1 MEKRWYDA
9 QGRQEGAMRKM
20 VLGVVIAAMCVVLA
34 GTKVAAAEAKAD
46 TDTAPLRVAIVG
58 LVHGHAW
65 GFLTSAAKR
74 TDIQIVGISEPDRKL
89 FDQYAAKFGL
99 AAGLYHADA
108 EEMLATTKPQAALV
122 YTNTFE
128 HRKIVEICAKHHI
141 PVMMEKP
148 LAVNREDALGIEK
161 AAHEGKIQVLVNY
174 WVDWVPSTHTLFDVV
189 HAGEIGDVRKIVSH
203 FGHQGPKEIGVGP
216 EFLGWLTDP
225 KLNGGGALYD
235 FGCYGADLATWLM
248 DGQRPLTVTA
258 ITQQFKPEVYPKVDD
273 EATIVL
279 TYPKAQA
286 ILQASWNWAYGRED
300 TEVYGNE
307 GYVIT
312 AGADKVRERRPKEEE
327 QMVAA
332 KKVAAP
338 YDDELT
344 YLRAVI
350 LDGAKPDGIS
360 SLETNVIV
368 AEIMDA
374 ARESAATWKAVRMK
388 P

>member
-1 MEKRWYDA
+1 M
-9 QGRQEGAMRKM
+9 MRAGLREDSMKA
-20 VLGVVIAAMCVVLA
+20 VLRGFVLA
-34 GTKVAAAEAKAD
+34 MVCVLMAGTGMRAAE
-46 TDTAPLRVAIVG
+46 TAPLRVAIVG
-58 LVHGHAW
+58 LVHGHAD
-65 GFLTSAAKR
+65 GFLTNSAKR
-74 TDIQIVGISEPDRKL
+74 TDIKIVGISEPDRKL
-89 FDQYAAKFGL
+89 FDHYAGKFGL
-99 AAGLYHADA
+99 DAGLYHAEV
-108 EEMLATTKPQAALV
+108 EEMLAATKPQAVLV

-128 HRKIVEICAKHHI
+128 HRKIVELCAKHHI
-141 PVMMEKP
+141 SVMMEKP
-148 LAVNREDALGIEK
+148 LAVNTEDALAMEK

-174 WVDWVPSTHTLFDVV
+174 WIDWVPSTHTLFDVV
-189 HAGEIGDVRKIVSH
+189 HAGEIGEVRKIVTH

-248 DGQRPLTVTA
+248 DGQKPLTVTA
-258 ITQQFKPEVYPKVDD
+258 ITQQIKPDVYPKVDD

-279 TYPKAQA
+279 TYSKAQA

-300 TEVYGNE
+300 TEVYGKT

-312 AGADKVRERRPKEEE
+312 AGADKVKERRAKEEE

-350 LDGAKPDGIS
+350 VDGAKPDGIS

-368 AEIMDA
+368 AEIMNA
-374 ARESAATWKAVRMK
+374 ARESAATGKTVRMGE
-388 P
+388 

>member
-1 MEKRWYDA
+1 MMRVDS
-9 QGRQEGAMRKM
+9 QEGAMRN
-20 VLGVVIAAMCVVLA
+20 VLRGFVILVVCGMLA
-34 GTKVAAAEAKAD
+34 GTGAMAAE
-46 TDTAPLRVAIVG
+46 TAPLRVAIVG

-65 GFLTSAAKR
+65 GFLTSSAQR
-74 TDIQIVGISEPDRKL
+74 TDIKIVGISEPDRKL

-99 AAGLYHADA
+99 DAGLYHADV
-108 EEMLATTKPQAALV
+108 EEMLATTKPQAVLV

-128 HRKIVEICAKHHI
+128 HRKIVELCAKHHI
-141 PVMMEKP
+141 SVMMEKP
-148 LAVNREDALGIEK
+148 LAVSREDALAIER

-174 WVDWVPSTHTLFDVV
+174 FIDWVPSTHTMFDVV
-189 HAGEIGDVRKIVSH
+189 HAGEIGDVRKIVTH

-248 DGQRPLTVTA
+248 DGQKPLTVTA
-258 ITQQFKPEVYPKVDD
+258 ITQQIKPDVYPKVDD

-300 TEVYGNE
+300 TEVYGKT

-312 AGADKVRERRPKEEE
+312 AGADKVKERRAKEEE

-350 LDGAKPDGIS
+350 VDGAKPDGIS

-374 ARESAATWKAVRMK
+374 ARESAATGKTVRMGK
-388 P
+388 